1 MQGPLGAMHL
11 PCTVTKLHGEAIL
24 ADDLRRRTTSVDLLR
39 TADGRS
45 VSGVPLAGLRAPGA
59 CLVPLWQLETV
70 RWFILG
76 TCDQQSPL
84 HRLRG
89 QSWLLAAVV
98 ELLELHQVLADNLI
112 GVLFTDCAVVAD
124 CVTLAGEMLRVNP
137 CRWVGYPS
145 LLRRKLKFNLDHP
158 KLGPQQLLLADTPSA
173 VRIFADL
180 RETKLIQ

>member
-1 MQGPLGAMHL
+1 MEAGIDANDDIYDESDYEFRRYLFGPDESDWTTTPPSVWLAVGRSVLVRSKARWM

-24 ADDLRRRTTSVDLLR
+24 ADDLRTTSVDLRR

-45 VSGVPLAGLRAPGA
+45 VSGVPLADLRAPGA

-112 GVLFTDCAVVAD
+112 GVLF
-124 CVTLAGEMLRVNP
+124 
-137 CRWVGYPS
+137 S
-145 LLRRKLKFNLDHP
+145 LTV
-158 KLGPQQLLLADTPSA
+158 LL
-173 VRIFADL
+173 
-180 RETKLIQ
+180 